1 MGAYLSA
8 PVLTKALSAGE
19 TDILRYGGAAQQGW
33 RLSMEDESVACLD
46 VDGSGRTALFA
57 LFDGH
62 GGSEVRAVPRTRRA
76 RAAAAGA
83 PAPQR
88 AHLLTPRPG
97 ESRADA
103 APLWRQV
110 ARFAERH
117 VTAALR
123 SAPSYHADV
132 AGALEHAFLALDH
145 AVRGPN
151 APRRFCRA
159 LSRFAQLFAR
169 EPPPRAPRSPRAAAP
184 LTRRGGGR
192 RLGRKRAARSWQSWR
207 RAQPR
212 RATTAPLTP
221 RC

>member
-8 PVLTKALSAGE
+8 PILTKALTAGE
-19 TDILRYGGAAQQGW
+19 TDMLRYGGAAQQGW
-33 RLSMEDESVACLD
+33 RLSMEDESVACVD

-62 GGSEVRAVPRTRRA
+62 GGSEVRAMPRTWRA

-83 PAPQR
+83 PATQR
-88 AHLLTPRPG
+88 AHLLTPRGG

-103 APLWRQV
+103 ASFLRQV

-145 AVRGPN
+145 AVRARN
-151 APRRFCRA
+151 ALRRCCRA
-159 LSRFAQLFAR
+159 LSRFAPLFAR
-169 EPPPRAPRSPRAAAP
+169 GPPPQALRTPRAAAP
-184 LTRRGGGR
+184 LTHCGGGR